1 MDPAVA
7 EKVRAVRARVAE
19 LIGVTKFDTWFGE
32 DAEFHLAS
40 GNLDIKVA
48 NAFVGDWIS
57 ANFMPQLVEATRTVL
72 GGEPRVQVLVSGRNG
87 RAAGSPSRSEP
98 PAKPRSAT
106 VVAPPTD
113 PHVRPARPAL
123 RGELD
128 TFVVGPPNELAFS
141 VAQALVHSPGRS
153 FKHLVL
159 HGGCGLGKTHLLQ
172 GICNGLSRTHPEL
185 EWSYLSGEEFTNEFI
200 YALKAGRIDQF
211 RARFRR
217 VDFLVIDDIHFL
229 ANKKSTQEE
238 FLHTFDAIDASG
250 KTVVL
255 SSDTH
260 PRGLTELSEPLVN
273 RLLAA
278 MVVRIDPPDFA
289 TRREILRRRAAVL
302 HCPLDDAALDA
313 LAHRVTRNVRELEG
327 ALYKLSAYVALTRQ
341 PVSLDLVQ
349 RVIEDTAGP
358 PTPPDPDAIERT
370 VAAYFGV
377 TREAI
382 RSDLREKTI
391 TLARSLTMF
400 LIRRHTRLSFPEIGR
415 RLGHKRHSTVLMAV
429 RRVQAVLDR
438 DGQAV
443 WTAPQGARTRPLR
456 EVLDDLEAQILHP
469 SDRA

>member
-7 EKVRAVRARVAE
+7 EKVCAVRARVAD
-19 LIGVTKFDTWFGE
+19 LIGANRFRTWFGD

-40 GNLDIKVA
+40 GNLDIRVA

-57 ANFMPQLVEATRTVL
+57 ANFMPQLVEATRFVL
-72 GGEPRVQVLVSGRNG
+72 GGEPRVQVLVSGRNA
-87 RAAGSPSRSEP
+87 RAAGSPSLSEP
-98 PAKPRSAT
+98 PAKPRRAAD
-106 VVAPPTD
+106 VAPPTD
-113 PHVRPARPAL
+113 LHPRPARPPL

-141 VAQALVHSPGRS
+141 VAATLVHSPGRS

-172 GICNGLSRTHPEL
+172 GICNGLSRTHPTL
-185 EWSYLSGEEFTNEFI
+185 EWSYVSGEEFTNEFI
-200 YALKAGRIDQF
+200 YALKANRIDQF

-217 VDFLVIDDIHFL
+217 VDVLVIDDIHFL
-229 ANKKSTQEE
+229 ANKKNTQEE
-238 FLHTFDAIDASG
+238 FLHTFNAIDASG

-260 PRGLTELSEPLVN
+260 PRGLTDLSAPLVN

-278 MVVRIDPPDFA
+278 MVVRIDPPDLA
-289 TRREILRRRAAVL
+289 TRREILRRRAVAL
-302 HCPLDDAALDA
+302 HCPLDEAALDA

-327 ALYKLSAYVALTRQ
+327 ALYKLSAYAALTRQ

-349 RVIEDTAGP
+349 RVIEDTTGAAL
-358 PTPPDPDAIERT
+358 PPDPEAIERV

-391 TLARSLTMF
+391 TLARAVAMF
-400 LIRRHTRLSFPEIGR
+400 LIRRHTHLSFPEIGR
-415 RLGHKRHSTVLMAV
+415 RLGRKRHSTVLMAV
-429 RRVQAVLDR
+429 RRIQAALDR
-438 DGQAV
+438 DGPAA
-443 WTAPQGARTRPLR
+443 WTTPQGPRARPLR
-456 EVLDDLEAQILHP
+456 QVLEELEPQILRP
-469 SDRA
+469 TDRA